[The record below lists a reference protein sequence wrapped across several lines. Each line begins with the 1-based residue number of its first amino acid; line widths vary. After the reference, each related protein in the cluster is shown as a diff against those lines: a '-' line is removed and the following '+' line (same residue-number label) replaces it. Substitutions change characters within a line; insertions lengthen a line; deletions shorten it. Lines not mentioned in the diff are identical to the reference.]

1 MSRLCT
7 PAAEVIAQEFTR
19 SEIDIEE
26 ESIDMY
32 HLGLYLVLTMSDD
45 ELNERGWKD
54 YCPTRRNT
62 LGRKPTLTGQAT
74 TAKEK
79 KENVWYP
86 PKCSN
91 PDESTRKSM
100 VAKALEIGINAV
112 MRTHVYKFAGETRA
126 QKQGG
131 AIGLELTG
139 EIAGVF
145 MSWWDRK
152 MRARMEEE
160 GVKVILYKRY
170 VDDINLVVEVC
181 NETEEKDA
189 WERIKE
195 IGNRIH
201 SSIQLEEDYPAN
213 YHDQKVPI
221 LDIKVWVN
229 DQGKIRHEYYSKSVS
244 SKAVIDAR
252 SAMPRRDKR
261 AVLTQDLLRILLR
274 CSPELEWEMKKKHV
288 EEYVLRLQFSG
299 YQEGFRREIVKSAL
313 NAYEKIKRKVEK
325 GERPMYRT
333 KVWKQKERSK
343 EKRTKKT
350 TWYKS
355 NESQKDCKSVLFVQ
369 PTKDSVLKRKY
380 EDVISKSKCKV
391 KVIERAGVNISQKMQ
406 KSYPFEKVKCTD
418 SDCFVCNSEGKG
430 NCAKENINYE
440 IECVRDGCDFVYY
453 GESARNALC
462 RGREHLKGIR
472 KKDKDSA
479 FVEHIVDKH
488 ENIFDYDLCGGF
500 KMSVKETH
508 KNAFD
513 RVVTEAV
520 KISMSERPVMNR
532 KSGFRT
538 NSVLRL
544 SSSLSAE
551 HTC

>member
-1 MSRLCT
+1 
-7 PAAEVIAQEFTR
+7 
-19 SEIDIEE
+19 
-26 ESIDMY
+26 
-32 HLGLYLVLTMSDD
+32 
-45 ELNERGWKD
+45 
-54 YCPTRRNT
+54 
-62 LGRKPTLTGQAT
+62 
-74 TAKEK
+74 
-79 KENVWYP
+79 
-86 PKCSN
+86 
-91 PDESTRKSM
+91 M

-189 WERIKE
+189 WKRIKE

-201 SSIQLEEDYPAN
+201 SSIQLEEDCPAN

-221 LDIKVWVN
+221 LDIKVWVT

-299 YQEGFRREIVKSAL
+299 YQERFRREIVKSAL
-313 NAYEKIKRKVEK
+313 NVYEKIKRKVEK

-333 KVWKQKERSK
+333 KVWK
-343 EKRTKKT
+343 
-350 TWYKS
+350 
-355 NESQKDCKSVLFVQ
+355 
-369 PTKDSVLKRKY
+369 
-380 EDVISKSKCKV
+380 
-391 KVIERAGVNISQKMQ
+391 
-406 KSYPFEKVKCTD
+406 
-418 SDCFVCNSEGKG
+418 
-430 NCAKENINYE
+430 
-440 IECVRDGCDFVYY
+440 
-453 GESARNALC
+453 
-462 RGREHLKGIR
+462 
-472 KKDKDSA
+472 
-479 FVEHIVDKH
+479 
-488 ENIFDYDLCGGF
+488 
-500 KMSVKETH
+500 
-508 KNAFD
+508 
-513 RVVTEAV
+513 
-520 KISMSERPVMNR
+520 
-532 KSGFRT
+532 
-538 NSVLRL
+538 
-544 SSSLSAE
+544 
-551 HTC
+551 